1 MILLDTNVVSEPS
14 AAKPDAAVLRWF
26 GQQNHGELFLSVM
39 TVTELTLGVNLLP
52 EGRRKQELVAKIDLL
67 VGRFYQNRIV
77 PVSLEIATK
86 AGEIFATTKRLRGEA
101 QMADSLIAATALVH
115 GFGIA
120 TRNVKDFQHQGLR
133 LINPWAMP

>member
-26 GQQNHGELFLSVM
+26 GRQNHGELFLSVV
-39 TVTELTLGVNLLP
+39 TVAELKLGVELLP
-52 EGRRKQELVAKIDLL
+52 SGQKKRELAVKLELL
-67 VGRFYQNRIV
+67 MHRFYQNRIL
-77 PVSLEIATK
+77 PVNLEIATK

-115 GFGIA
+115 GFSIA

-133 LINPWAMP
+133 LINPWVV